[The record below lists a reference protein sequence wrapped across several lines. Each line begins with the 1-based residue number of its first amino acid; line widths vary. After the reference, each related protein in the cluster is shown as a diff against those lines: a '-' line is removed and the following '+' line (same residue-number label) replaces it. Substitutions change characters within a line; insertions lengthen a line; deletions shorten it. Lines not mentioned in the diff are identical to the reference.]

1 MFEKECLNVKQIL
14 VIIDYDQSYID
25 KIQKLA
31 PDYEI
36 VTDVDEADFNA
47 VQIVI
52 GWDKA
57 LVDVLKSNNHQIKWI
72 QLQSAGAD
80 KVPQE
85 LLKEQNIILT
95 SSSGMHSKVIAES
108 ILGMMLGHTRQLFK
122 SHNEQVKNKW
132 AQDEMSL
139 STLENKTLAIV
150 GIGKIGA
157 QTAKIAKAFEMNV
170 IGVNRSGR
178 DVQNVDQIFVQEDVA
193 KAVSEADYVVNIL
206 PLTNETTGFFNLDLF
221 NHFKKGAAFINVG
234 RGSSVVTDDLLEALD
249 SDQLSYAAL
258 DVFEEEPLDEDH
270 PLWNH
275 DKVLITPHIA
285 GHMEDYIGTLF
296 PIIEENLSAYVKNQE
311 VVLNKIDFEKHY

>member
-108 ILGMMLGHTRQLFK
+108 IIGMMLGHTRQLFK

-206 PLTNETTGFFNLDLF
+206 PLTDETTGFFNLDLF
-221 NHFKKGAAFINVG
+221 NHFKEGAAFINVG

>member
-1 MFEKECLNVKQIL
+1 MKQIL
-14 VIIDYDQSYID
+14 VIIDYDQPYID

-108 ILGMMLGHTRQLFK
+108 IIGMMLGHTRQLFK

-206 PLTNETTGFFNLDLF
+206 PLTDETTGFFNLDLF